1 MRLTTEDFNSIKEY
15 EQYFSHA
22 INEGYF
28 RIINRGLLKV
38 YAEIYKRVFNKDSK
52 IMNGCSL
59 CVLNNIKELAAVY
72 FQDKKEL
79 ETTAKAETAEKQAV
93 AEAPAKQTPK
103 TAKKKPT
110 TKNKKK

>member
-1 MRLTTEDFNSIKEY
+1 MRLTTEDYNSINEY
-15 EQYFSHA
+15 EQYFAHA
-22 INEGYF
+22 INDGYF
-28 RIINRGLLKV
+28 RIINRGLLKN

-52 IMNGCSL
+52 ILNGCNL

-72 FQDKKEL
+72 FQDKKEM
-79 ETTAKAETAEKQAV
+79 ETKAKANTAEKQAV

>member
-52 IMNGCSL
+52 ILNGCSL

-79 ETTAKAETAEKQAV
+79 ETKAKTAEKQTV